1 MDLAARKYHFI
12 EMLMKV
18 ENESVMEQLEN
29 VLNTDNE
36 IPDFHKAILIDRLE
50 QHKNNPTDIVR
61 WNDVKDTW

>member
-18 ENESVMEQLEN
+18 ENESVMEQLES

-50 QHKNNPTDIVR
+50 HHKNNPTDVVR